1 MKGFGIVGAKDKA
14 EMPYGTGE
22 SILVDVT
29 STMNGSRGRRLVRL
43 TAMASLVA
51 LAACALPRSGPN
63 KNEIFKGA
71 VENGGNSHIIYVND
85 HVARAANFSPAYGFG
100 SDFTAARSVG
110 ADEIRPGDVL
120 GLTIWENVDDGL
132 LASMGQ
138 SNTALQ
144 ELQVDS
150 SGYIFV
156 PYAGRV
162 RAAGSSPD
170 ELRRTITSRL
180 EQQTPDPQVTVTR
193 IAGDGATVS
202 VMGKVNGQG
211 VFPIERPT
219 RTLSAMLARAGG
231 VTIDPE
237 VAVVTVKRGGNT
249 GRVWLR
255 DLYSNSRFDVALR
268 PGDVILVEEDQRSF
282 TALGALGGQTKVPL
296 GSEEINAIE
305 AIAMV
310 GGLSSGLADPTGVF
324 ILRDE
329 PMSVASRVMGR
340 QVYGD
345 QRMAYVLDLT
355 RPNGLF
361 LARDFMIRDGDTV
374 YVTEAP
380 YVQWQKTLG
389 AITGAAGTASQLD
402 SIGGS

>member
-1 MKGFGIVGAKDKA
+1 
-14 EMPYGTGE
+14 
-22 SILVDVT
+22 
-29 STMNGSRGRRLVRL
+29 
-43 TAMASLVA
+43 MAL
-51 LAACALPRSGPN
+51 LAGCGLPRSGPN
-63 KNEIFKGA
+63 KNEIFQGA
-71 VENGGNSHIIYVND
+71 VERGGNTHIIYVND
-85 HVARAANFSPAYGFG
+85 HVARAANFTPAYGFG
-100 SDFTAARSVG
+100 SDFTSAASVG

-132 LASMGQ
+132 LASLGQ
-138 SNTALQ
+138 SNTNLQ
-144 ELQVDS
+144 QLQVDS
-150 SGYIFV
+150 AGYIFV

-162 RAAGSSPD
+162 KAAGNSPD
-170 ELRRTITSRL
+170 RLRQIITSRL

-193 IAGDGATVS
+193 VAGDGATVS
-202 VMGKVNGQG
+202 VMGKVGGQG

-231 VTIDPE
+231 VTIDAE
-237 VAVVTVKRGGNT
+237 VAVVTVKRGRNT
-249 GRVWLR
+249 GKVWLR
-255 DLYSNSRFDVALR
+255 DLYANPRYDVALR

-282 TALGALGGQTKVPL
+282 TAMGALGGQTKVPL
-296 GSEEINAIE
+296 GSEEISAME

-310 GGLSSGLADPTGVF
+310 GGLSTNLADPTGVF

-329 PMSVASRVMGR
+329 PMSVARRVLG
-340 QVYGD
+340 QDVYGD

-389 AITGAAGTASQLD
+389 AITGAAGSARSLE
-402 SIGGS
+402 SLAN